1 MPLICLTTKI
11 NAPVQAVFDLSRDI
25 DFHQKCAS
33 KTREKAVG
41 GRTSGLINLGE
52 TVTWEAVHFGVEQ
65 QLTTKIT
72 EMNAPH
78 SFTDEMIKGAFKS
91 FRHEHLFHFDSAQC
105 TKCFV
110 QCTKPSN
117 NSNCS
122 CITIMEDRFYFESP
136 LGIFGKLFNSLVLTQ
151 YMTRFLEE
159 RNDAIKENN
168 YSELS
173 KN

>member
-11 NAPVQAVFDLSRDI
+11 NATIQAVFDLSRDI

-33 KTREKAVG
+33 KTREKAVA
-41 GRTSGLINLGE
+41 GRTSDLINLGE
-52 TVTWEAVHFGVEQ
+52 TVTWEAVHFGVKQ

-78 SFTDEMIKGAFKS
+78 SFTDEMVKGAFKS
-91 FRHEHLFHFDSAQC
+91 IRHEHLFHFDSAEC
-105 TKCFV
+105 SKCS
-110 QCTKPSN
+110 TLTSN

-122 CITIMEDRFYFESP
+122 CVTIMKDKFYFESP
-136 LGIFGKLFNSLVLTQ
+136 LGIFGKLFNRLVLKQ

-159 RNDAIKENN
+159 RNKTIKEYN
-168 YSELS
+168 YSKLP

>member
-1 MPLICLTTKI
+1 MPLICFTTKI
-11 NAPVQAVFDLSRDI
+11 NAPIQAVFDLSRDI

-33 KTREKAVG
+33 KTREKAVA

-52 TVTWEAVHFGVEQ
+52 TVTWEAVHFGVKQ

-78 SFTDEMIKGAFKS
+78 SFTDEMVKGAFKS
-91 FRHEHLFHFDSAQC
+91 IRHEHLFHFDSAEC
-105 TKCFV
+105 SKCS
-110 QCTKPSN
+110 TRPSN

-122 CITIMEDRFYFESP
+122 CITIMEDKFYFESP
-136 LGIFGKLFNSLVLTQ
+136 LGIFGKLFNSVVLKQ

-159 RNDAIKENN
+159 RNKAIKEYN
-168 YSELS
+168 YS
-173 KN
+173 